1 MKNILLSFFL
11 IVSSGVAVADDSRPP
26 TVLTSIPPLHS
37 LVKGVVGDSGEVVL
51 LLGNASPHHAILTP
65 SQIRHLQ
72 RPGLLFYIG
81 GGFESFLQKA
91 LPQTPD
97 SLRKVAMIE
106 TPGLSVLPYRD
117 FHEDGHDEHDE
128 HGHDDHDEH
137 GHDDHDEHGH
147 DDHDEHGHDDHDEH
161 GHDEHG
167 HEHGEEDLHIWLDP
181 NNAIKMVEAI
191 RVHLS
196 AAHPSQEEVY
206 RRNAVALVDRLQ
218 KLDRRLTETLEG
230 LEGRRY
236 WVFHDAYQYF
246 ERRYHLDPAGAIAV
260 NPEVPLSAK
269 RMADIRRRMSEQSVR
284 CLFSEPQFSG
294 RSVRALADDLGLKYG
309 VLDPLGYGREPTADL
324 YFQVLEGLAD
334 GVNGCLR

>member
-11 IVSSGVAVADDSRPP
+11 IVSSGVAVADDSPPP

-106 TPGLSVLPYRD
+106 TPALSVLPYRD
-117 FHEDGHDEHDE
+117 FHEDGHD
-128 HGHDDHDEH
+128 DHDEH
-137 GHDDHDEHGH
+137 GTTIMTSTGMMTTTSM
-147 DDHDEHGHDDHDEH
+147 GMTTMTSM
-161 GHDEHG
+161 GMMTMTSTG
-167 HEHGEEDLHIWLDP
+167 TMSMGTSTVRRICIFGWIR

-206 RRNAVALVDRLQ
+206 RR
-218 KLDRRLTETLEG
+218 ECG
-230 LEGRRY
+230 C
-236 WVFHDAYQYF
+236 F
-246 ERRYHLDPAGAIAV
+246 
-260 NPEVPLSAK
+260 
-269 RMADIRRRMSEQSVR
+269 
-284 CLFSEPQFSG
+284 G
-294 RSVRALADDLGLKYG
+294 RSFAEAGSAVDGNFGRVGGSALLG
-309 VLDPLGYGREPTADL
+309 
-324 YFQVLEGLAD
+324 FS
-334 GVNGCLR
+334 